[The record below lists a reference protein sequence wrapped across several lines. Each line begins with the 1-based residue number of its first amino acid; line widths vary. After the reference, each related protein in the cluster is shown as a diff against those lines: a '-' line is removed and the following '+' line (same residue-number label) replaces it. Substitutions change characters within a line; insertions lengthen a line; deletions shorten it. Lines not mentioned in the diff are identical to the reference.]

1 MVNSPDQEPMPE
13 SATCRHEHTQ
23 LIAKD
28 NEAEYIECLDC
39 GAILET
45 GEIPAAPT
53 PAGGESTPPASSGAG
68 SEERTAAAPETI
80 DESLSDA

>member
-1 MVNSPDQEPMPE
+1 MPE

-28 NEAEYIECLDC
+28 NEAEYLECLDC

-45 GEIPAAPT
+45 GEIRAAP
-53 PAGGESTPPASSGAG
+53 PAGEESAPGRSGAASGESA
-68 SEERTAAAPETI
+68 TAAREAI

>member
-1 MVNSPDQEPMPE
+1 MPE

-28 NEAEYIECLDC
+28 NEAEYLECLDC
-39 GAILET
+39 SAILET
-45 GEIPAAPT
+45 GEIPAAAA
-53 PAGGESTPPASSGAG
+53 PAGTAAGSSGAG
-68 SEERTAAAPETI
+68 SEESATAAGEAI

>member
-1 MVNSPDQEPMPE
+1 MPE

-53 PAGGESTPPASSGAG
+53 LAGGEGTPPECSGPN
-68 SEERTAAAPETI
+68 SEERATAAREAI

>member
-1 MVNSPDQEPMPE
+1 MVNSPDKEPMPE
-13 SATCRHEHTQ
+13 SASCRHEHTQ

-45 GEIPAAPT
+45 GKIPAAPT
-53 PAGGESTPPASSGAG
+53 PAGGESTAPGSSGGG
-68 SEERTAAAPETI
+68 SEGSATAAGEAI

>member
-1 MVNSPDQEPMPE
+1 MPE

-39 GAILET
+39 GTILET
-45 GEIPAAPT
+45 GEIRAA
-53 PAGGESTPPASSGAG
+53 AGGESTTPGCSGSGAG
-68 SEERTAAAPETI
+68 ESATAAREVI

>member
-13 SATCRHEHTQ
+13 SAICRHERTQ

-28 NEAEYIECLDC
+28 NEAEYLECLDC

-53 PAGGESTPPASSGAG
+53 PAGGGSTVPGSSGAG
-68 SEERTAAAPETI
+68 SEESATAAGEAI